1 MASAEVQS
9 RSPVTAAGGIV
20 PNSLSASPAP
30 NCTETIP
37 VKIMAAGSTTPG
49 WATPDRAT
57 PDRATPDLV
66 IPDWI
71 FRKWIIRKWTF
82 RDGVIRDGDVR
93 S

>member
-37 VKIMAAGSTTPG
+37 LRIMAAGSAIPVR
-49 WATPDRAT
+49 PVPNRA
-57 PDRATPDLV
+57 
-66 IPDWI
+66 IPDGPTHD
-71 FRKWIIRKWTF
+71 RIIRKWT
-82 RDGVIRDGDVR
+82 IRDRAIRDRAIRDAEIR